1 MESTSPFA
9 SWQIPRHEVMSFSAR
24 SHDHALV
31 IPVINEGERIRDQL
45 MRIQALCPRVDI
57 VIADGG
63 STDDSVRPEFLR
75 SVGVRACLVKRDRG
89 KLSAQL
95 RMGYAWCLT
104 EGYQGIVTIDGNGKD
119 DVAAIAD
126 FVSRLEDGFD
136 YVQGS
141 RYRPGGARDQ
151 HAAGTMGGG
160 PTDPR
165 ADRFARC
172 RPATYRHHQR
182 ISRLFQALPAR
193 PAGCA
198 FSRDLRS
205 LCAVVLS
212 VRACRTAGLSHL

>member
-63 STDDSVRPEFLR
+63 STDDSIRPEFLR
-75 SVGVRACLVKRDRG
+75 SVGVRACLVKRERG
-89 KLSAQL
+89 KLGAQL
-95 RMGYAWCLT
+95 RVGYAWCLT

-141 RYRPGGARDQ
+141 RYRPGGHGINTPLERWVAGRLI
-151 HAAGTMGGG
+151 HAPIVSLAAGRRL
-160 PTDPR
+160 TD
-165 ADRFARC
+165 
-172 RPATYRHHQR
+172 T
-182 ISRLFQALPAR
+182 
-193 PAGCA
+193 
-198 FSRDLRS
+198 
-205 LCAVVLS
+205 
-212 VRACRTAGLSHL
+212 T